1 MQRDDMHGGCDC
13 SFFDYGDWVEFKLD
27 ENLFGIVI
35 DADIHGLI
43 YAVQLA
49 GSGQVRRFHGVT
61 LRHMEAD
68 DLPPASEDLPAD
80 VADKVIDF
88 TKEKQLRANTKTRGA
103 A

>member
-43 YAVQLA
+43 YVVQLA
-49 GSGQVRRFHGVT
+49 STGIVRQFHGVT
-61 LRHMEAD
+61 LRHMDMD
-68 DLPPASEDLPAD
+68 DLPPVKEGPLPD
-80 VADKVIDF
+80 NVVDF
-88 TKEKQLRANTKTRGA
+88 TKAKELRANTKTRGA